1 MTDGKR
7 ELRGLVPAEI
17 AVVVAIAVLPV
28 PEQVP
33 RSLLLVVA
41 ASLSRW
47 ARGRSWGEVVHGPA
61 LYAAIG
67 AAAGLGA
74 LVVALLAGTPAIEAL
89 TGRGVEWSAFPIVR
103 GSPAQLAIVM
113 LYLVAA
119 GVAAE
124 MALRG
129 WLVERVLELGRGN
142 AVIAILVGG
151 FAEALCTS
159 GDLAA
164 RVGAGA
170 FGAGLGWMYVAAGRS
185 VVAPACARLAFQLG
199 AVTLEALRLL
209 G

>member
-17 AVVVAIAVLPV
+17 AAVIAIAALPV

-33 RSLLLVVA
+33 RSLLLVVV

-47 ARGRSWGEVVHGPA
+47 ARGRSWGEVARGPA
-61 LYAAIG
+61 QYAAIG

-74 LVVALLAGTPAIEAL
+74 LVLALLAGTPAIEAL
-89 TGRGVEWSAFPIVR
+89 TGRGVEWSTFPVVR
-103 GSPAQLAIVM
+103 GSAAQLAIVM
-113 LYLVAA
+113 LYLAAA
-119 GVAAE
+119 GIAAE
-124 MALRG
+124 LALRG
-129 WLVERVLELGRGN
+129 WIVERVLELRGGT
-142 AVIAILVGG
+142 VIAILVGG
-151 FAEALCTS
+151 FAEAVCVD

-164 RVGAGA
+164 RIGAGA

-199 AVTLEALRLL
+199 AVLLEAQRII